1 MKLDH
6 FITKPIPAS
15 RTLLFHLSGLF
26 LLLMLIACPLDRL
39 EAQSSAE
46 VPDPTYPDLKLGG
59 FLQQHFTID
68 QTSGS
73 PARFSIYRA
82 RLGVTGSIS
91 DRIRVNV
98 IGGYVEP
105 PDRTPRLVNAF
116 IDFNLHPL
124 FQVRTGQ
131 FLLPFGLEGPEVIV
145 FNPAIERTMAIRRL
159 NTFAMFRDIGVQVSG
174 GQSGFRYA
182 VAVVNGEGANQPEQF
197 NPKDVLGRIGWSP
210 VEHVVVGVSGH
221 VGQYRPIPSS
231 GEHESRFRA
240 GIDVSYTGD
249 PLFFRGEYIVREDGL
264 PDGSSR
270 NMRGAY
276 LLGGYRF
283 SETFETVARYEF
295 FDPNTSSD
303 DDLLTGVLMGV
314 NYYLIGNTRLSLN
327 YEFRDD
333 RLNPELDNLL
343 TVQMQVAL

>member
-1 MKLDH
+1 MKHDSIKTNPL
-6 FITKPIPAS
+6 PARRS
-15 RTLLFHLSGLF
+15 ALFHLSGLLC
-26 LLLMLIACPLDRL
+26 LLILLAYPLNRL
-39 EAQSSAE
+39 EAQSSTE
-46 VPDPTYPDLKLGG
+46 DPDPSYPELKLGG
-59 FLQQHFTID
+59 FLQQHFIVD

-82 RLGVTGSIS
+82 RLGVTGSIT

-116 IDFNLHPL
+116 IDFDIHPL

-174 GQSGFRYA
+174 RQSGFRYA
-182 VAVVNGEGANQPEQF
+182 VAVVNGSGANQPEQF

-210 VEHVVVGVSGH
+210 AESIEIGVSGH
-221 VGQYRPIPSS
+221 IGQYRPVPSS
-231 GEHESRFRA
+231 GEHESRMRA
-240 GIDVSYTGD
+240 GIDFSYTGD
-249 PLFFRGEYIVREDGL
+249 PLFFRGEYMVREDDL
-264 PDGSSR
+264 PDGISQ
-270 NMRGAY
+270 NMKGAY

-283 SETFETVARYEF
+283 SEKVETVARYEF
-295 FDPNTSSD
+295 FDPNTSSG
-303 DDLLTGVLMGV
+303 DDLLTGIMMGV
-314 NYYLIGNTRLSLN
+314 NYYFVGNNRLSLN
-327 YEFRDD
+327 YEIRDD
-333 RLNPELDNLL
+333 RLNPELDNVL